1 MVLARMNTPKFTP
14 VVCIL
19 GVALA
24 TGLALAQ
31 DKKQE
36 RPDTIGY
43 VADPTNVAKP
53 EAGVFVSP
61 DDPEAAA
68 LAQFGSRLIERVGGL
83 LVGEVNR
90 ELANKEVVEA
100 IDAMHLKQLELPKTT
115 PGQPKVTAIRR
126 TSLMLRDPAN
136 TPDAADL
143 AAMERIHQQLMNN
156 EAPDKVIVQ
165 KIERKDQPVEW
176 RVSRPIATTQSCLA
190 CHGDPAKFAPAVRE
204 VIERRYPSDKAIDY
218 SKQEYRG
225 VLRVSLLAPEPA
237 KQ

>member
-1 MVLARMNTPKFTP
+1 MVLGRMNTPKFTP

-24 TGLALAQ
+24 CGLAIAA

-43 VADPTNVAKP
+43 VANPAAAAKP

-90 ELANKEVVEA
+90 ELANKEV
-100 IDAMHLKQLELPKTT
+100 IDTIDVMHLKELELPRTA

-143 AAMERIHQQLMNN
+143 AAMEHIHQQLMND

-190 CHGDPAKFAPAVRE
+190 CHGDPQKFAPAVRE
-204 VIERRYPSDKAIDY
+204 ILERRYPGDKAIDY

-237 KQ
+237 KK